1 MLSLSKRAPQRSAAG
16 CLAVASWNLDPCH
29 LPGEDID
36 LEKIS
41 DRLALAVHKQW
52 AYEAKR
58 REITSSPLAVSG

>member
-1 MLSLSKRAPQRSAAG
+1 MP
-16 CLAVASWNLDPCH
+16 P
-29 LPGEDID
+29 PGEDID

-41 DRLALAVHKQW
+41 GRLALAVHKQW